1 MSVLLNFAM
10 FPTDKGD
17 SVSQYVSQIIKH
29 IKESGYP
36 YKLNPM
42 GTTVETETMEQALK
56 VVQDSYDILD
66 PISNR
71 VYCSINIDAQKN
83 KSERISSKIA
93 SVEAKIGE
101 VSK

>member
-17 SVSQYVSQIIKH
+17 SVSQYVSQVIKN
-29 IKESGYP
+29 IKESGVP

-42 GTTVETETMEQALK
+42 GTTIETDTMAEALK
-56 VVQDSYDILD
+56 IVQESYDILEPVSD
-66 PISNR
+66 RI
-71 VYCSINIDAQKN
+71 YCSMNIDAQKN
-83 KSERISSKIA
+83 KGQRIVSKIA

>member
-17 SVSQYVSQIIKH
+17 SVSQYVSQIINH
-29 IKESGYP
+29 IKESGVS

-42 GTTVETETMEQALK
+42 GTTIETDTMEEALNI
-56 VVQDSYDILD
+56 VQESYNILE
-66 PISNR
+66 PVSNR

-83 KSERISSKIA
+83 KGNRMTGKIV
-93 SVEAKIGE
+93 SIETKIGE
-101 VSK
+101 VNK

>member
-17 SVSQYVSQIIKH
+17 SVSQYVSQLIKN
-29 IKESGYP
+29 IDQSGVT

-42 GTTVETETMEQALK
+42 GTTIETATMAEALAI
-56 VVQDSYDILD
+56 VQQSYDILE
-66 PISNR
+66 PISDR

-83 KSERISSKIA
+83 KDGRITGKIE
-93 SVEAKIGE
+93 SIEKKIGA
-101 VSK
+101 VKK

>member
-17 SVSQYVSQIIKH
+17 SVSQYVSQIINH
-29 IKESGYP
+29 IKESGVS

-42 GTTVETETMEQALK
+42 GTTIETDTMEEALNI
-56 VVQDSYDILD
+56 VQESYNILE
-66 PISNR
+66 PVSNR

-83 KSERISSKIA
+83 KGNRMNGKIA
-93 SVEAKIGE
+93 SIETKIGE
-101 VSK
+101 VNK

>member
-29 IKESGYP
+29 IKQSGVS

-42 GTTVETETMEQALK
+42 GTTIETDTMEQALK
-56 VVQDSYDILD
+56 IVQESYDLLE
-66 PISNR
+66 PLSKR
-71 VYCSINIDAQKN
+71 VYCSINIDAQKD
-83 KSERISSKIA
+83 KSNRLAGKIA
-93 SVEAKIGE
+93 SIEAKIGE
-101 VSK
+101 VNK

>member
-29 IKESGYP
+29 IKESGVS

-42 GTTVETETMEQALK
+42 GTTVETDTMEEALK
-56 VVQDSYDILD
+56 IVQESYDILE
-66 PISNR
+66 PVSNR

-83 KSERISSKIA
+83 KGERISSKIA
-93 SVEAKIGE
+93 SIEAKIGD
-101 VSK
+101 VNK

>member
-17 SVSQYVSQIIKH
+17 SVSEYVSQIINH
-29 IKESGYP
+29 IKDSGVS

-42 GTTVETETMEQALK
+42 GTTIETETMEQALK
-56 VVQDSYDILD
+56 IVQESYNILE
-66 PISNR
+66 PVSNR

-83 KSERISSKIA
+83 KSNRMAGKIA
-93 SVEAKIGE
+93 SIEAKIGE
-101 VSK
+101 VNK